1 MAQHIAS
8 IRNSGVTQV
17 SKADFYSS
25 LVWGD
30 LLFCQGNYAISKGI
44 EQITKSP
51 LSHVLMVWL
60 PFPSSEWLTLEATSD
75 KGVHIGRVADYV
87 DKYNGDLILCRRP
100 QLTVDQKLKAL
111 KFGFALLDDKYD
123 ARQEA
128 KIVAHK
134 LCHLYPVDASKNEY
148 FCSGLM
154 QQLGIYELAP
164 FKTASIPGEM
174 DTPEDIFTD
183 PSVEAVCA
191 LVKS

>member
-1 MAQHIAS
+1 MAQHIDS
-8 IRNSGVTQV
+8 IRTSGIPQV
-17 SKADFYSS
+17 SKADFYTS

-30 LLFCQGNYAISKGI
+30 LIFAQGNYAISKGI

-60 PFPSSEWLTLEATSD
+60 PFPSSEWLTLESTSD
-75 KGVHIGRVADYV
+75 KGVHIGRVTDYV
-87 DKYNGDLILCRRP
+87 DKYNGDLVLCRRK
-100 QLTVDQKLKAL
+100 LTDEQKYKAL

-134 LCHLYPVDASKNEY
+134 LCSLYPVSASKNEF
-148 FCSGLM
+148 FCSSLM
-154 QQLGIYELAP
+154 QQLGIYQLAP

-183 PSVEAVCA
+183 PSVETVCS